1 MNSLS
6 TGPSIGKHLLVNVYD
21 VPTSGILE
29 YMTQGL
35 PLLHQMVHDLR
46 LSIMSQ
52 TGHQFPPVGYSYSYL
67 LSESHM
73 TIHTY
78 PEYNA
83 CFVDLFTCG
92 QNCSAEKF
100 DAALREYLQPKQIN
114 SQIQVRK

>member
-78 PEYNA
+78 PEYQS
-83 CFVDLFTCG
+83 CYIDLFC
-92 QNCSAEKF
+92 CSPDF
-100 DAALREYLQPKQIN
+100 DSLRA
-114 SQIQVRK
+114 IQLIKRAFQTEHVRYQVVTR